1 MEVHIRSLVPEDWS
15 DVARIYR
22 EGIDTGDATFETD
35 VPDWSTWDSG
45 RHPTARIVAVADER
59 ILGFA
64 TVSPVSKRTVY
75 EGVAE
80 VMVYVAAGARGMG
93 VGRRL
98 MDALVQVTE
107 EAGIWSLQAS
117 IFPENQASV
126 AVHQAVGFRI
136 IGTRERIART
146 QDGRWRD
153 TVIMERR
160 SRVVGTDR
168 QADASI
174 PSPQR

>member
-1 MEVHIRSLVPEDWS
+1 MEVHVRSLVPEDWP

-35 VPDWSTWDSG
+35 VPDWSTWESG

-64 TVSPVSKRTVY
+64 TVSPVSKRLVY
-75 EGVAE
+75 GGVAE
-80 VMVYVAAGARGMG
+80 VMVYVASGARGMG

-117 IFPENQASV
+117 IFPENEASV
-126 AVHQAVGFRI
+126 AVHEAVGFRI

-160 SRVVGTDR
+160 SQVVGTGG
-168 QADASI
+168 
-174 PSPQR
+174 